1 LHWLDADY
9 YREGGLRFVV
19 YPEYH
24 PPPHVHIIG
33 DGEAKIALLNG
44 EARLIWQRGFKQADV
59 NRALN
64 VVTAQYAM
72 MLEFWESI
80 HGRHN

>member
-1 LHWLDADY
+1 MPTIH
-9 YREGGLRFVV
+9 REGGLRFVV
-19 YPEYH
+19 YLEDH

-44 EARLIWQRGFKQADV
+44 EARLIWQRGFSQSDV
-59 NRALN
+59 NKALN
-64 VVTAQYAM
+64 VVRVQYVM
-72 MLEFWESI
+72 MLEVWESI